1 MDSKRSVKW
10 HEREDISINRLID
23 LIDDKVD
30 GVFVLGNIRTIK
42 DFEYI
47 SGINLKEKEII
58 DSEKAFTSNFLS
70 SLSWKS
76 EIFS

>member
-1 MDSKRSVKW
+1 MASCLNQRLTAHFSP
-10 HEREDISINRLID
+10 DITGDPPCND
-23 LIDDKVD
+23 F
-30 GVFVLGNIRTIK
+30 GLGNIRTIK